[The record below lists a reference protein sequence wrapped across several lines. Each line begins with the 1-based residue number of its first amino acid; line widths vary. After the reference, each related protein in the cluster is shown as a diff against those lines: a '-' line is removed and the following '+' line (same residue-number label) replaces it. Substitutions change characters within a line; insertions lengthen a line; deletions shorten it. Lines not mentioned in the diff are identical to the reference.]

1 MDTVTSARRSAI
13 MRRVRSKNTSSE
25 MSVRRI
31 VYGMGYR
38 YRLHRKDL
46 PGKPDLVFA
55 GRKKILFVHGCFW
68 HSHNACNRARIPT
81 ANRDYWAN
89 KIQRNVER
97 DASQHAALSAAGWQI
112 LIVWECE
119 LRDATALQARIRE
132 FLNG

>member
-13 MRRVRSKNTSSE
+13 MRRVQSKNTSAE

-55 GRKKILFVHGCFW
+55 SRKKILFVNGCFW
-68 HSHNACNRARIPT
+68 HSHNACNRARIPI
-81 ANRDYWAN
+81 ANRDYWAK

-112 LIVWECE
+112 FVVWECE
-119 LRDATALQARIRE
+119 LRDATALRARIRE